1 MSRIS
6 FPTPL
11 AGASTVA
18 VVHTGAGFDIDVT
31 VAQHAGEPVITAGPY
46 ELDLDDAEALRLALS
61 GAIHLVK
68 TGQPTCAQPV
78 VLTLAEAQS
87 LQRLA
92 AHANDCHPV
101 DGKTRQ
107 RLAVLIAAATR

>member
-46 ELDLDDAEALRLALS
+46 ALDLADAEALRLALS
-61 GAIHLVK
+61 GAIHLVR
-68 TGQPTCAQPV
+68 TGEEQCAQPV
-78 VLTLAEAQS
+78 VLTLAEARS

-92 AHANDCHPV
+92 AFANDCHPV

-107 RLAVLIAAATR
+107 RLAVLDAEATR